1 MPRSSSCRPTVT
13 SPSDTSAFALGPWRV
28 DPQLDTLHDGQH
40 SVKLEPRT
48 MRLLCVLAQ
57 AQGGLVRTETLLD
70 TVWPQVVVTPGSLY
84 EAVAQLRK
92 ILGPDA
98 IATVPRK
105 GYRLALLAAPS
116 TPVGMVVAPALG
128 PHALAVLPLRARQL
142 PDSHAFIR
150 ESLLDELIAELSR
163 HPQLVV
169 VALGTM
175 LSYAGQEHLSPQQ
188 IGRELGA
195 AHVVDG
201 LLELRGDTLR
211 VRVQMVS
218 TAQGT
223 QSWVD
228 AVELP
233 LAAWW
238 DTGALVAGRLARAL
252 NLELLDQAARAPAL
266 SGPDASQAQAL
277 ASRAWIALF
286 ARPETREVTARAQ
299 AWAEQAIALAP
310 ALPLAS
316 TCLAFCDWRQA
327 QFGWGA
333 VAAAAQ
339 RALALQHAEQAV
351 ALDPREPDAHYVLGL
366 VAYSLGQ
373 TARAE
378 ESLRHCMRLSGSHAP
393 AHGLLALIRTR
404 RGHPQEAAAL
414 CARAFALS
422 PREPLRVVWHLAL
435 AWAGLALHDY
445 PAALEASQQAMA
457 VNPDF
462 GTAYLTGAAAA
473 QQLGATEEARA
484 WVAFLRERTAFT
496 SLQAVRERL
505 PPAREAAH
513 REQMD
518 QLLRLLAAAGM
529 P

>member
-1 MPRSSSCRPTVT
+1 MTPVPDT
-13 SPSDTSAFALGPWRV
+13 SPFTLGPWQV
-28 DPQLDTLHDGQH
+28 DPQLDTLHDGQR

-48 MRLLCVLAQ
+48 MRLLCTLAQ
-57 AQGGLVRTETLLD
+57 AQGSLARTETLLD

-92 ILGPDA
+92 ILGPGA

-105 GYRLALLAAPS
+105 GYRLVLPAIMS
-116 TPVGMVVAPALG
+116 TPAQAVPAPALG

-142 PDSHAFIR
+142 PDSHAFIC

-175 LSYAGQEHLSPQQ
+175 LSYAGQERLSPQD

-195 AHVVDG
+195 AYVVDG
-201 LLELRGDTLR
+201 LLELRGDALC

-218 TAQGT
+218 TAHGT

-238 DTGALVAGRLARAL
+238 ETASLVAGRLARAL

-277 ASRAWIALF
+277 ASRAWIELF

-299 AWAEQAIALAP
+299 MWAEQAFALAP
-310 ALPLAS
+310 GLPL
-316 TCLAFCDWRQA
+316 TGVCLAFCHWRHA
-327 QFGWGA
+327 QFGWGS
-333 VAAAAQ
+333 VAAPAQ

-378 ESLRHCMRLSGSHAP
+378 EALRHCMRLSGSHAP

-404 RGHPQEAAAL
+404 RGHPHEAAAL

-435 AWAGLALHDY
+435 AWAGLALHNY
-445 PAALEASQQAMA
+445 RAALDASQQAMA

-484 WVAFLRERTAFT
+484 WVTFLRERTTFH

-518 QLLRLLAAAGM
+518 QLLGLLAAAGM

>member
-1 MPRSSSCRPTVT
+1 MT

-116 TPVGMVVAPALG
+116 TPVGMVAAPALG

-195 AHVVDG
+195 AYLVDG

-252 NLELLDQAARAPAL
+252 NLELLDQAARAPAPAL
-266 SGPDASQAQAL
+266 PGPDASQAQAL

-286 ARPETREVTARAQ
+286 ARPETREVTAQAQ

-316 TCLAFCDWRQA
+316 TCLAFCHWRQA

-373 TARAE
+373 AARAE

-445 PAALEASQQAMA
+445 AAALEASQQAMA

-484 WVAFLRERTAFT
+484 WVAFLRQRTAFT